1 MSLFK
6 PDYSK
11 PGAGVSKEEG
21 PQKRWILQFFES
33 LWAHLG
39 RLVMVNAVFLL
50 FCVPPVA
57 VMAVINLTLQN
68 VGMKSAIIMNF
79 LSFLPLSML
88 AIPIGGL
95 TFVTRNM
102 ARDEHA
108 FIWYDFVKNM
118 KKNWKQNA
126 IHGLLTFLV
135 AFCCTY
141 AIIFYVDKSH
151 TNWLYFV
158 PCALIIIVLVAF
170 VFAQFYIPTMIV
182 TFDLPYKS
190 ILRNGF
196 SFAILGFM
204 RNFWLT
210 IAAGLIWIGIL
221 GYLLD
226 STGETIGMGLL
237 GLILGFPAVT
247 SFMINF
253 FAYPLLVEYMIKPQY
268 ENAEGED
275 NNGPREGDFY
285 KPLENADEEPE
296 YVFVNGRLVRRTE
309 SEQVFTDDV

>member
-1 MSLFK
+1 MSFLK

-11 PGAGVSKEEG
+11 PGAGVSKDEG
-21 PQKRWILQFFES
+21 PQKRWILQYFES

-39 RLVMVNAVFLL
+39 RLVMVNAIFLL
-50 FCVPPVA
+50 FCVPAVA
-57 VMAVINLTLQN
+57 LMAIINLSLQN
-68 VGMKSAIIMNF
+68 NMPSPVIMNF
-79 LSFLPLSML
+79 LSFLPLSLL

-95 TFVTRNM
+95 TYVTRNM

-108 FIWYDFVKNM
+108 FLWYDFVKNM
-118 KKNWKQNA
+118 TKNWKQNL
-126 IHGLLTFLV
+126 IHGLLTFAV
-135 AFCCTY
+135 TFCCAY
-141 AIIFYVDKSH
+141 AILFYADKSH
-151 TNWLYFV
+151 TNWLYFI
-158 PCALIIIVLVAF
+158 PCAFVVVVIVAF
-170 VFAQFYIPTMIV
+170 LFAQFYIPTMIV
-182 TFDLPYKS
+182 TFDLSYKN

-196 SFAILGFM
+196 SFAIMGFM
-204 RNFWLT
+204 RNFWLA
-210 IAAGLIWIGIL
+210 IVCGLIWIGIL
-221 GYLLD
+221 GYLVD

-247 SFMINF
+247 SFTVNF

-268 ENAEGED
+268 ENGEED

-296 YVFVNGRLVRRTE
+296 YVFINGRLVRRTE